1 MYKVFLRYRKRL
13 NPHLYPKSDKMIMD
27 EIIKEFSPHLNSKE
41 NDSISELTNDSI
53 SELIKDSISTT
64 NALID
69 DLTNT
74 IITDIATQTE
84 IPFIKNNTEIH
95 YYDSKKNKFIIQT
108 PTERYQLSEKPTQH
122 QNEIFTFFV
131 LFNIN
136 DPLIT
141 TTDIKNI
148 IYTILKLLITDL

>member
-74 IITDIATQTE
+74 VITDSKNTIINDIATQTE

-108 PTERYQLSEKPTQH
+108 PTERYQLSEKPTQ
-122 QNEIFTFFV
+122 
-131 LFNIN
+131 
-136 DPLIT
+136 
-141 TTDIKNI
+141 
-148 IYTILKLLITDL
+148 